1 MIPLELV
8 QRGDHIKIIPG
19 EKVPV
24 DAIVIKGASF
34 VDESLITGQSTKD
47 TVGGIWG
54 YMPA

>member
-24 DAIVIKGASF
+24 DAVVIRGHSF
-34 VDESLITGQSTKD
+34 VDESLITGNKQAFIQL
-47 TVGGIWG
+47 GGRTG
-54 YMPA
+54 